1 MRKILTMAAMFAA
14 MAGLFAGCSK
24 DDEGGKRPDMP
35 TIELA
40 GASIDQPQE
49 MVQDMTVQVN
59 VTAPGKI
66 EELTISIDSPFLTD
80 EMLAMVGL
88 SRSFSLANPASA
100 DVAEGLA
107 SLGLPV
113 GDAVLGQTALSIDI
127 SRFVPL
133 IMVYDQTS
141 DHKFGVT
148 VTDRVGQ
155 SVTKTLTLHLTESA
169 KAAPVITLVDGDID
183 AVQEIQ
189 ETMSVQVSVVAQGK
203 IAGFTV
209 QIDSPALTPEIL
221 GAIGLSETLDLVN
234 PGSMAEVLQGLGF
247 PVGDQVLGQS
257 SVTFDISSLV
267 PMIALIYNEDSDHK
281 FALTVT
287 DTKEQVTTKT
297 LTFHL
302 TAKPTLAYNDDADLW
317 ANTATV
323 TAEHLPDGA
332 AVQYRVKGAA
342 DWQEAELVEG
352 DVYRLAPVW
361 SASTNEAGLE
371 IHTIAEGTGVFAAS
385 DYEVRVAKEGEALA
399 AVEFKTA
406 DGDVVPNGDMSGWS
420 KRIWLDASNGEYPI
434 TYPNPEGVKLWDSG
448 NNAFLE
454 QYNEDGTPKLFT
466 PLCRED
472 ETEAGTAILSAQMVM
487 GFVFAPGN
495 MFTGDFNYT
504 GLSGTVNFGKPYAWT
519 ARPRALK
526 VRYKAQVGK
535 IDKVGSNDP
544 DGASYKDKQDRAR
557 IFVAVVDWTAQH
569 GVTSGMTAPT
579 GMWDPATM
587 KSVDEGAILGYGDLV
602 ITQTAAGWIEATLPI
617 DWYVEKAGK
626 PAADKFSLV
635 ISCATSVRGDYLT
648 GCSTNT
654 MQVDD
659 FEWVY

>member
-1 MRKILTMAAMFAA
+1 M
-14 MAGLFAGCSK
+14 
-24 DDEGGKRPDMP
+24 
-35 TIELA
+35 
-40 GASIDQPQE
+40 
-49 MVQDMTVQVN
+49 
-59 VTAPGKI
+59 
-66 EELTISIDSPFLTD
+66 
-80 EMLAMVGL
+80 
-88 SRSFSLANPASA
+88 
-100 DVAEGLA
+100 
-107 SLGLPV
+107 
-113 GDAVLGQTALSIDI
+113 
-127 SRFVPL
+127 
-133 IMVYDQTS
+133 
-141 DHKFGVT
+141 
-148 VTDRVGQ
+148 
-155 SVTKTLTLHLTESA
+155 
-169 KAAPVITLVDGDID
+169 
-183 AVQEIQ
+183 
-189 ETMSVQVSVVAQGK
+189 
-203 IAGFTV
+203 
-209 QIDSPALTPEIL
+209 
-221 GAIGLSETLDLVN
+221 
-234 PGSMAEVLQGLGF
+234 
-247 PVGDQVLGQS
+247 
-257 SVTFDISSLV
+257 
-267 PMIALIYNEDSDHK
+267 
-281 FALTVT
+281 
-287 DTKEQVTTKT
+287 
-297 LTFHL
+297 
-302 TAKPTLAYNDDADLW
+302 
-317 ANTATV
+317 
-323 TAEHLPDGA
+323 
-332 AVQYRVKGAA
+332 
-342 DWQEAELVEG
+342 
-352 DVYRLAPVW
+352 
-361 SASTNEAGLE
+361 
-371 IHTIAEGTGVFAAS
+371 
-385 DYEVRVAKEGEALA
+385 RVAKDGETLA
-399 AVEFKTA
+399 SKEFATA
-406 DGDVVPNGDMSGWS
+406 AGDKIPNGDMSGWS

-587 KSVDEGAILGYGDLV
+587 TSVDEGAILGYGDLV

>member
-1 MRKILTMAAMFAA
+1 MIMKKLVSMTMAMAMMAA
-14 MAGLFAGCSK
+14 LFVACGDDGT
-24 DDEGGKRPDMP
+24 DDETPPPAVP
-35 TIELA
+35 TIALD
-40 GASIDQPQE
+40 GGDIDQPQE
-49 MVQDMTVQVN
+49 ITTPMSVKVS
-59 VTAPGKI
+59 VTAPGAI
-66 EELTISIDSPFLTD
+66 E
-80 EMLAMVGL
+80 
-88 SRSFSLANPASA
+88 
-100 DVAEGLA
+100 
-107 SLGLPV
+107 
-113 GDAVLGQTALSIDI
+113 
-127 SRFVPL
+127 
-133 IMVYDQTS
+133 
-141 DHKFGVT
+141 
-148 VTDRVGQ
+148 
-155 SVTKTLTLHLTESA
+155 
-169 KAAPVITLVDGDID
+169 
-183 AVQEIQ
+183 
-189 ETMSVQVSVVAQGK
+189 
-203 IAGFTV
+203 GFTV
-209 QIDSPALTPEIL
+209 TIDSPALTAEML
-221 GAIGLSETLDLVN
+221 ATVGLATELNLVN
-234 PGSMAEVLQGLGF
+234 PGSMAEALGALGF
-247 PVGDQVLGQS
+247 PSGNAVSGKTALA
-257 SVTFDISSLV
+257 FDISALV
-267 PMIALIYNEDSDHK
+267 PMIAQIYHETSDHK
-281 FALTVT
+281 FILKVT
-287 DTKEQVTTKT
+287 DAKGQSTTKT
-297 LTFHL
+297 LTCHL
-302 TAKPTLAYNDDADLW
+302 TAAPTIALDGGDIDQPQEITTPMSVKVSVTAPGAIEGFTVTIDSPALTAEMLATVGLATELNLVNPGSMAEALGALGFPSGDAVSGKTALTFDISALVPMIAQIYNETSDHKFILKVTDAKGKSTTKTLTCHLTGKAALTYNNDADLW

-323 TAEHLPDGA
+323 TAANVPEGGS
-332 AVQYRVKGAA
+332 VQYRVKGAA
-342 DWQEAELVEG
+342 DWTDAVLVEG
-352 DVYRLAPVW
+352 AKYSLAPVW
-361 SASTNEAGLE
+361 TSAKNDAELD
-371 IHTIAEGTGVFAAS
+371 IHSIQAGTGIFAATT
-385 DYEVRVAKEGEALA
+385 YEVRVAKDGETLA
-399 AVEFKTA
+399 SKEFATA
-406 DGDVVPNGDMSGWS
+406 AGDKIPNGDMSGWS

-635 ISCATSVRGDYLT
+635 ISCATSVRGDYLS